1 MQDIVS
7 VLRLDAGTH
16 PKDTELSAL
25 IGELAEKSSDF
36 RRLWARHDVR
46 RRGHGTQRLWHPVVG
61 ELTLSFEGMGLHG
74 DADQTLVVYHAE
86 PGSTSRKA
94 LWLLTGL
101 SALRD
106 EPAS

>member
-1 MQDIVS
+1 
-7 VLRLDAGTH
+7 
-16 PKDTELSAL
+16 
-25 IGELAEKSSDF
+25 
-36 RRLWARHDVR
+36 
-46 RRGHGTQRLWHPVVG
+46 VVG